1 MSDAKLAALRSKGSR
16 AEGLRRLEAF
26 VPKAADYGRL
36 RNYDLGPETSPAVSE
51 LSLYLRYRLI
61 DEAEVLRAVRAFD
74 DKGIDSF
81 VREVFWR
88 AYFKGWL
95 QMRPEVWRAY
105 KEERDAALNT
115 VESDPGRRRTYEA
128 ACEGKTGIACFDAW
142 SDELRA
148 TGTLHNHARMWF
160 ASIWIYTLELP
171 WTLGADFFY
180 RHLLDGDPASNT
192 LSWRWVC
199 GLHTRGKTYLARRD
213 NIRKF
218 TRERFDPEGLA
229 TEAAPLDGPPLP
241 AADASRVPAFAL
253 MDAAGTER
261 TLPESYALL
270 VTPED
275 LLPDGLVGGS
285 LLEGASARYVL
296 SGEPARSPLGTA
308 EHVRRF
314 VRDACVSTRD
324 RLDGQPIEISDL
336 EGLLKAQTL
345 VTSFAPVGPVAEAL
359 RRAEEQTGAGMLYAT
374 RSYDRAA
381 WPHAKAGFFKLGKK
395 IPTLLKTLSGA
406 GDSSAKE

>member
-1 MSDAKLAALRSKGSR
+1 MSDAKLAALRSEGR
-16 AEGLRRLEAF
+16 RTEGLRRLEAF

-36 RNYDLGPETSPAVSE
+36 RNFDLGPETSPAVSE
-51 LSLYLRYRLI
+51 LSPYLRYRLI
-61 DEAEVLRAVRAFD
+61 DEVEVLGAVRAFD
-74 DKGIDSF
+74 DLGVDSF

-105 KEERDAALNT
+105 KEERDEALRT
-115 VESDPGRRRTYEA
+115 IETDAGRRRVYRV
-128 ACEGKTGIACFDAW
+128 ACDGKTGIACFDAW

-148 TGTLHNHARMWF
+148 TGALHNHARMWF

-180 RHLLDGDPASNT
+180 RNLLDGDPASNT

-218 TRERFDPEGLA
+218 TRGRFDPEGLA
-229 TEAAPLDGPPLP
+229 TTAPALDGPPLP
-241 AADASRVPAFAL
+241 AADSSRVPAFKL
-253 MDAAGTER
+253 IDGEGSER
-261 TLPESYALL
+261 ALPESYALL

-275 LLPDGLVGGS
+275 LLPDGLFGGS

-296 SGEPARSPLGTA
+296 SAEPARSPLGTA
-308 EHVRRF
+308 DHVRRF
-314 VRDACVSTRD
+314 VAAACQSTRV
-324 RLDGQPIEISDL
+324 RLDGHVIEASDL
-336 EGLLKAQTL
+336 NGLLKAKTL

-359 RRAEEQTGAGMLYAT
+359 RTAEAQTGAKLLYAA

-381 WPHAKAGFFKLGKK
+381 WPHANAGFFKLAKK
-395 IPTLLKTLSGA
+395 IPSLLETLSGA
-406 GDSSAKE
+406 GSRAKE